1 MLVLSRT
8 IGEAIIIDG
17 CIRVTITPVKGN
29 QVRIGI
35 TAPPDV
41 SVDREEVA
49 RRRGA
54 YTDPECF
61 QDRTSLPVARSQTR
75 MFPWRSPVKTDLASR
90 LKTALSLVRAIP
102 VGCTNPARAHKA
114 LL

>member
-54 YTDPECF
+54 YTDPELVFVEAGGC
-61 QDRTSLPVARSQTR
+61 S
-75 MFPWRSPVKTDLASR
+75 SR
-90 LKTALSLVRAIP
+90 RKER
-102 VGCTNPARAHKA
+102 
-114 LL
+114 